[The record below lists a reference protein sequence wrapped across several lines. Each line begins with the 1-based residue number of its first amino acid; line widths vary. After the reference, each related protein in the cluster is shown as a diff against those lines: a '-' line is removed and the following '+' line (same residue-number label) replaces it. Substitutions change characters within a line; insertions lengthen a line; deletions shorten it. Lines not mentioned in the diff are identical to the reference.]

1 LRCDPFR
8 SKFVR
13 ISRLIGVGV
22 GVVVGS
28 LVLSVSVLSDTEEAA

>member
-13 ISRLIGVGV
+13 ISRLIGV